1 MLSEFEIS
9 SLHVYYVLLLVDSL
23 CLLLLS
29 DYGAS
34 FSEKDS
40 QLTYTLPTPVSVPG
54 VDIVVGF
61 KVDGSCGGDILEITS
76 QNTDEY
82 FALRLDPTT
91 KKLKFSYKSFGG
103 DGSKLIGPPE
113 DDFCDGKRHTFALTR
128 RNDKLNYT
136 VDGQSQAAYTDNKLS
151 KPFPKMEKIIIGRSG
166 DAGFK
171 GCITGV
177 KVTPFGFDKVYS
189 TAEPIKDFVYDGD
202 TKGFEAFGITRSSNE
217 KCGPEPDTPV
227 IPTPRSIGPPVIPTS
242 RTITASPS
250 YAKTEEITTGTRKL
264 SYSFLRLIL

>member
-1 MLSEFEIS
+1 M
-9 SLHVYYVLLLVDSL
+9 
-23 CLLLLS
+23 
-29 DYGAS
+29 
-34 FSEKDS
+34 
-40 QLTYTLPTPVSVPG
+40 SVPG

-202 TKGFEAFGITRSSNE
+202 TKGFEASGITRSSNE
-217 KCGPEPDTPV
+217 KCGTEPDTPV
-227 IPTPRSIGPPVIPTS
+227 IPTPRPIGPPVIPTL

-250 YAKTEEITTGTRKL
+250 YAKTEETTTGTRKL
-264 SYSFLRLIL
+264 SYSF